1 MLVIKQLFTFFK
13 VRCSIT
19 LQIKHFILEQLLLRL
34 AGGRPTFFCFF
45 VSRQFREEEQLR
57 GQELVQRR
65 HPPHRVRQQGQENV
79 RFFFIS
85 GTFGAKKFHRIAFFL
100 LKPLNRPMM
109 WLLLELLTIF
119 SKTYKKLLIKIL
131 QTFYELLMNFS

>member
-1 MLVIKQLFTFFK
+1 MLVFKQSFTFFK

-19 LQIKHFILEQLLLRL
+19 SQIKHFVLEQLLLRL

-57 GQELVQRR
+57 GQERVQRR
-65 HPPHRVRQQGQENV
+65 HTPHRLCQQGQENV

-85 GTFGAKKFHRIAFFL
+85 GTFGAKTFHRMTFFL
-100 LKPLNRPMM
+100 LKTLNRPM
-109 WLLLELLTIF
+109 I
-119 SKTYKKLLIKIL
+119 
-131 QTFYELLMNFS
+131 